1 MLTLTFTWMLML
13 MLTIGIAV
21 HNNAE
26 NDTPLCILGLVW
38 VRVPIPFGYDLS
50 VSYLPYSKRFMK
62 FGWPEPPPH
71 PGHKMID
78 FYDFSLVGVA
88 SDPGRKGPPL

>member
-1 MLTLTFTWMLML
+1 MNEGASLLNRFKYLLLLSMLTLTFTWMLML

-38 VRVPIPFGYDLS
+38 VRVPILFGNDLS
-50 VSYLPYSKRFMK
+50 GSYLPYSKGIMK
-62 FGWPEPPPH
+62 LDDQNH
-71 PGHKMID
+71 PKQ
-78 FYDFSLVGVA
+78 
-88 SDPGRKGPPL
+88 